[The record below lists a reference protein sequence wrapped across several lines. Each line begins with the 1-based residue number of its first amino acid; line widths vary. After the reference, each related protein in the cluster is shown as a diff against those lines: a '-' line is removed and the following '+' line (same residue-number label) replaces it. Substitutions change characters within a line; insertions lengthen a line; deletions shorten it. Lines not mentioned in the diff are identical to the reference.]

1 MNDQFA
7 IRLEPTETAILAS
20 IEFDAH
26 KLRHETAQTNGSA
39 VVELMRLLV
48 KRRAIPE
55 ARARYWADPKYQ
67 HSNMKASRKE
77 IFERHGNKG
86 EEIYKNL
93 HFLPYLRYFLYG
105 ADLPSKVI
113 AALKAEVGNPDWLTS
128 SDIVPLTKFAR
139 TLARQNGLDHEASE
153 EFFKLALDLGLP
165 VDTAGAIR
173 QSVMKIR

>member
-7 IRLEPTETAILAS
+7 ITLEPTETAILAS

-26 KLRHETAQTNGSA
+26 KIRHETAQTNGSA

-55 ARARYWADPKYQ
+55 ARARYWADPDYQ
-67 HSNMKASRKE
+67 NGRTKASHKVVFQRS
-77 IFERHGNKG
+77 GNTG
-86 EEIYKNL
+86 DEIYKHP
-93 HFLPYLRYFLYG
+93 HFLAFLRYFLYG

-113 AALKAEVGNPDWLTS
+113 AALKAKVGNPDWLTS
-128 SDIVPLTKFAR
+128 SDIVPLTDFAR

-165 VDTAGAIR
+165 IDTAGAIR
-173 QSVMKIR
+173 RSVMKIR